1 MTFMARVFQWDPPS
15 EVAPESWPTGLR
27 GLTRALRPYWG
38 LFALATL
45 AGLTQHGL
53 NLATAAMTAYVVGAA
68 IDGASWSEVEPW
80 AWATAAL
87 VVMRGVLTFVEQ
99 WLGHDLAFR
108 LLAVLRHWI
117 YWGVE
122 RIAPAG
128 LMRRR
133 SGDLAA
139 AAMQDAEKLE
149 VFYAHTSIETIIAV
163 VIPAIGLVAM
173 SILHPMFGV
182 VTLPILILM
191 ATVPFW
197 LIRYA
202 NRQGREVRDR
212 TGELQSEVLDS
223 IHGLR
228 EVVMFGREEDR
239 LGRLDRFGRALVRSQ
254 VRFGVRGGLEVS
266 VTNGLA
272 AVGVLGALVV
282 SAITVER
289 GTLDPRLAPVAVTLA
304 IFTLFAVVR
313 YVNIVSNNQGQ
324 VFGSADRIFGLLNL
338 EQAINDSGDADPPG
352 DTDVA
357 FENVTF
363 TYDAPLAPAVAEVSF
378 TIPAGRTVALVGP
391 SGAGK
396 STCAHLLMR
405 FWDVATGRITIGGM
419 DIRETSS
426 ESLRDL
432 IGYVPQDPFLFQAS
446 VADNIRLAR
455 PEATD
460 EEVRRAA
467 AEARAD
473 VFIEGMPE
481 GYDTVVGERG
491 SSLSG
496 GERQRIAI
504 ARALLKAPPIL
515 VMDEPTS
522 MLDAFSEQELR
533 EAMAAARSG
542 RTVMVIAH
550 RLSTIRS
557 ADLIVVLD
565 EGRVRESGT
574 HDELLAREGLYARLV
589 SIQREGI
596 LAG

>member
-1 MTFMARVFQWDPPS
+1 M
-15 EVAPESWPTGLR
+15 
-27 GLTRALRPYWG
+27 
-38 LFALATL
+38 
-45 AGLTQHGL
+45 
-53 NLATAAMTAYVVGAA
+53 
-68 IDGASWSEVEPW
+68 
-80 AWATAAL
+80 
-87 VVMRGVLTFVEQ
+87 
-99 WLGHDLAFR
+99 
-108 LLAVLRHWI
+108 
-117 YWGVE
+117 
-122 RIAPAG
+122 
-128 LMRRR
+128 
-133 SGDLAA
+133 
-139 AAMQDAEKLE
+139 
-149 VFYAHTSIETIIAV
+149 
-163 VIPAIGLVAM
+163 
-173 SILHPMFGV
+173 
-182 VTLPILILM
+182 
-191 ATVPFW
+191 
-197 LIRYA
+197 
-202 NRQGREVRDR
+202 
-212 TGELQSEVLDS
+212 
-223 IHGLR
+223 
-228 EVVMFGREEDR
+228 
-239 LGRLDRFGRALVRSQ
+239 
-254 VRFGVRGGLEVS
+254 
-266 VTNGLA
+266 
-272 AVGVLGALVV
+272 V
-282 SAITVER
+282 SAIAVEQ
-289 GTLDPRLAPVAVTLA
+289 GTLDARLAPVAVTLA

-313 YVNIVSNNQGQ
+313 CVIIVSNNQGQ
-324 VFGSADRIFGLLNL
+324 VFGSADRIFGLLNE
-338 EQAINDSGDADPPG
+338 EQAINDSGDPDLPG

-405 FWDVATGRITIGGM
+405 FWDVETGRITIGGM
-419 DIRETSS
+419 DIREASS

-533 EAMAAARSG
+533 EAMEAARSG

-557 ADLIVVLD
+557 ADLILVLD
-565 EGRVRESGT
+565 EGRVQESGT

-589 SIQREGI
+589 GIQREGI
-596 LAG
+596 LAE